1 MTIAYV
7 GPGGQWVSRADE
19 PNEPGP
25 GSAAPL
31 HSAVLSGDGIVY
43 AGQCVFYGL
52 KVITAGTSVTVYDNT
67 AASGV
72 TVMVATAT
80 TAVDAFLQPAG
91 AAGVRMDTGI
101 YLDLTGGTYVAVY
114 LPL

>member
-1 MTIAYV
+1 MTTAYV
-7 GPGGQWVSRADE
+7 GPNGQWVSQADV
-19 PNEPGP
+19 PNKPAPGT
-25 GSAAPL
+25 GAPL
-31 HSAVLSGDGIVY
+31 HSPVLSADGIVY
-43 AGQCVFYGL
+43 TGPCVFYGL

-80 TAVDAFLQPAG
+80 TTADAFLQPAG